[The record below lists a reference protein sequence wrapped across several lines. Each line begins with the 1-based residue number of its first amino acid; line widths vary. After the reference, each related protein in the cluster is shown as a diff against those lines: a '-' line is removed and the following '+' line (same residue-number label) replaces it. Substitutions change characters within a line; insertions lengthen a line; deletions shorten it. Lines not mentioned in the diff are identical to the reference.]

1 MTGEMQ
7 RHAVI
12 KATARDVAAVRRCR
26 ECEILSL
33 SLSLYLACT
42 LKTRIID
49 ALLCHSLTDAIMSA
63 MMNFNLR
70 NGNLRKKTDA
80 IKVRFGVGFVV
91 RDFGVSRGL
100 KKTTI
105 NLSTR

>member
-1 MTGEMQ
+1 
-7 RHAVI
+7 
-12 KATARDVAAVRRCR
+12 
-26 ECEILSL
+26 
-33 SLSLYLACT
+33 
-42 LKTRIID
+42 
-49 ALLCHSLTDAIMSA
+49 